1 MWQEALSRLSKRMM
15 ENAKGWLEVK
25 RQELTPGFEHFGPII
40 TFPIKVVLLPL
51 TLTFPIIRSAYRGF
65 GVPEFLSNAA
75 FAGVAAVITIGTCD
89 IAFDIGKK
97 FVGPRLIAEPA
108 TDGMPY
114 AVLRVKGKASGEKAT
129 AGSIADAV
137 VENRAE
143 LVPLPSALDLDVPLP
158 STDCPTCNGTITNPP
173 WKAMNVMSKMHYPYE
188 IILDS
193 MKDPSIAAFW
203 LFTMPEVVGGFKL
216 DDEIKQKFW
225 WHYKDS
231 MRYDQLR
238 DVVAQRKPGWENLQE
253 GLVQLDPSRARDDA
267 VVVKNVPYFKLKKA
281 LEVEVMKL
289 DPPPRPKNWGD
300 LELPLDASSWSEE
313 DLKDPMKL
321 FEMTVLLN
329 GQREIAEQV
338 LDAKWEAKW
347 RQEKLNEMLEEK
359 AQSFFQNI
367 DSSVLSPPIAIP
379 APPAKKASLFGVS
392 LAVGDGGAATAV
404 RVSPSVST
412 AVVVRGTALAA
423 WDLVLLQ
430 DRIAYEP
437 VTEFR

>member
-1 MWQEALSRLSKRMM
+1 MWQEALSLLSERMI

-25 RQELTPGFEHFGPII
+25 RIELTPAFKFYKKHFGPIV

-51 TLTFPIIRSAYRGF
+51 TLPFDLIGSAHRGF

-89 IAFDIGKK
+89 IAFDVGKK
-97 FVGPRLIAEPA
+97 LVGPRDCRTCYGWQALCCS
-108 TDGMPY
+108 TC
-114 AVLRVKGKASGEKAT
+114 KGKGKVHYQVKNFSLRSGEKAT
-129 AGSIADAV
+129 AGSIADSV

-143 LVPLPSALDLDVPLP
+143 LVPLPSALDLGVPLP
-158 STDCPTCNGTITNPP
+158 STDCPTCDGTGVMKCRECKDKLQVTLSAERIMNPP
-173 WKAMNVMSKMHYPYE
+173 WKAMSVMSRMDYPYE
-188 IILDS
+188 NILDS

-203 LFTMPEVVGGFKL
+203 LFTMPEVVGGFKF
-216 DDEIKQKFW
+216 DDEIKQKIW
-225 WHYKDS
+225 WQYKDS

-238 DVVAQRKPGWENLQE
+238 DVVAQRKPGWEHLQE
-253 GLVQLDPSRARDDA
+253 GLVTLDPSRARDDP

-300 LELPLDASSWSEE
+300 LELPLDTSSWSEE
-313 DLKDPMKL
+313 DLKDPKKL

-359 AQSFFQNI
+359 AQSFIQNI

-379 APPAKKASLFGVS
+379 APPPPPPSPKKGRRWF
-392 LAVGDGGAATAV
+392 
-404 RVSPSVST
+404 
-412 AVVVRGTALAA
+412 
-423 WDLVLLQ
+423 
-430 DRIAYEP
+430 
-437 VTEFR
+437 FF